1 MRVPNTAH
9 TLYPFTQN
17 SGNLHKIFYLCI
29 ISMNPRGMPD
39 VSLRPETEEALSQ
52 AETKE
57 SKNAKEVESQAIFQ
71 KSNVNMDIKPV
82 EDLAPKEEA
91 PPPAPT
97 KPKKKLTEKQ
107 LEALKRGR
115 EKSIATRRAKKEE
128 KEKAKSS
135 SAPKNHI
142 ETLSANGQ
150 QPPTAM
156 SSQMPQTINITPSQP
171 SFNIDYDKIISGV
184 SDRMMTNSRQSKRN
198 DRHSIID
205 EEQPENV
212 FDKEAFEKQI
222 RENERQNIYTKMVQI
237 EKEKTEKRNQAT
249 AKKVLE
255 KQPQSVNP
263 YAYAFNMGARSRYNR
278 Y

>member
-82 EDLAPKEEA
+82 EDLAPREEA

-135 SAPKNHI
+135 VAPKNHI
-142 ETLSANGQ
+142 ETISANER
-150 QPPTAM
+150 PPPPAMRNTA
-156 SSQMPQTINITPSQP
+156 MPQTINITPSQP
-171 SFNIDYDKIISGV
+171 AFNIDYDKIIAGV
-184 SDRMMTNSRQSKRN
+184 SDRMMTNSRQPKMRV
-198 DRHSIID
+198 ID
-205 EEQPENV
+205 EEEPQNV
-212 FDKEAFEKQI
+212 FDKVAFEKQI
-222 RENERQNIYTKMVQI
+222 RENERQNIYTKMVQM
-237 EKEKTEKRNQAT
+237 EKEKTEQRNKAT